1 MLNRKEAKR
10 LIKEFLADKTNKPVK
25 TGIKTPLSKS
35 ATNNVYRIPIKFLV
49 PNIYNDRIAGRIREF
64 EELNKRELSFDNIE
78 DIDVI
83 YDFID
88 KEHPKENKTTFED
101 LKYNGQREHG
111 IITNDGIV
119 IDGNRRLML
128 LRKILSLK
136 VSELKNLN
144 INKEEFEY
152 FDAIVYLEDLDKK
165 GIIEKETKIQI
176 AREGPITYNRINL
189 YIKIDN
195 MTKLNMSFDDIAT
208 FMGHGYKKNDIK
220 IMHETFELMSEYLIS
235 IQKKNQF
242 TLIDGLEDQFLNSKN
257 AFKKIK
263 SAKSANKWY
272 ANQPNFLT
280 EFKTITFQL
289 LRAKVEG
296 KNFRKNFLGTND
308 KSGVLVSEDSWKTF
322 KNEHI
327 NAINSKRPI
336 SEADWAILAPTFTD
350 NIKRIVTTAGDEI
363 GKITVYMTVSN
374 IASKVKV
381 LKELL
386 NSKAILT
393 KDSRLKLSNIEISI
407 RKILESN
414 GDKD

>member
-165 GIIEKETKIQI
+165 GIIEKETQIQI

-195 MTKLNMSFDDIAT
+195 MIKLNMSFDDIAT

-235 IQKKNQF
+235 IQMKKYQS
-242 TLIDGLEDQFLNSKN
+242 I
-257 AFKKIK
+257 
-263 SAKSANKWY
+263 NK
-272 ANQPNFLT
+272 L
-280 EFKTITFQL
+280 
-289 LRAKVEG
+289 
-296 KNFRKNFLGTND
+296 
-308 KSGVLVSEDSWKTF
+308 
-322 KNEHI
+322 
-327 NAINSKRPI
+327 
-336 SEADWAILAPTFTD
+336 
-350 NIKRIVTTAGDEI
+350 
-363 GKITVYMTVSN
+363 
-374 IASKVKV
+374 
-381 LKELL
+381 
-386 NSKAILT
+386 
-393 KDSRLKLSNIEISI
+393 
-407 RKILESN
+407 
-414 GDKD
+414 

>member
-165 GIIEKETKIQI
+165 GIIEKETQIQI

-195 MTKLNMSFDDIAT
+195 MIKLNMSFDDIAT

-242 TLIDGLEDQFLNSKN
+242 TLIDELEDQFINSKN

-263 SAKSANKWY
+263 SSKSANKWY

-296 KNFRKNFLGTND
+296 KNFRKNFLGTNE
-308 KSGVLVSEDSWKTF
+308 KSGVLVSEDSWKIF
-322 KNEHI
+322 KKEHI

-336 SEADWAILAPTFTD
+336 NEADWAILAPSFTD
-350 NIKRIVTTAGDEI
+350 NIKRIPTTSGEVV
-363 GKITVYMTVSN
+363 GKITVDIIVSS
-374 IASKVKV
+374 IVSKVEE
-381 LKELL
+381 LKKLL
-386 NSKAILT
+386 NSKAKIT
-393 KDSRLKLSNIEISI
+393 KDSRLKIKNIEISI
-407 RKILESN
+407 RKLLDSI